1 MVGIKQG
8 KLLRKGKTKVYPSPV
23 RVIYCVMITVMKG
36 VQKKSWRVLVL
47 DIGNRVVTWGFYPKS
62 KTTMCPQ
69 RFK

>member
-36 VQKKSWRVLVL
+36 VQKKS
-47 DIGNRVVTWGFYPKS
+47 
-62 KTTMCPQ
+62 
-69 RFK
+69 